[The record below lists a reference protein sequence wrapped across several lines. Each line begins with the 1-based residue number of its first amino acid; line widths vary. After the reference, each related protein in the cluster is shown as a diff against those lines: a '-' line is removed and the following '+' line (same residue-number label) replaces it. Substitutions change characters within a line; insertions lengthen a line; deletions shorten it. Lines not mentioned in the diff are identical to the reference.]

1 MPFVNEVVSD
11 DDIDRYELPFAKGD
25 GQYWTRDQE
34 RDLYLWGGRSGNPAR
49 DEEIEGKFH
58 FYVGGTLL
66 RITLRLGEWSRDWTV
81 KPYVVAWDGPVGI
94 YPPDCGGLDRPQ
106 VISLLKEALIAYGS
120 DGWENKNVPDRIVR
134 FGF

>member
-11 DDIDRYELPFAKGD
+11 DDIDRYELPFIKGND
-25 GQYWTRDQE
+25 RYWTRDHA
-34 RDLYLWGGRSGNPAR
+34 RDIYLWGGRSGNPAR

-58 FYVGGTLL
+58 FYVGGTMLW
-66 RITLRLGEWSRDWTV
+66 ITLRLGEWSRDWTV

-94 YPPDCGGLDRPQ
+94 YPPDCSGLDRQQ
-106 VISLLKEALIAYGS
+106 VISLLKEALIAYGF
-120 DGWENKNVPDRIVR
+120 DGRENKNVPERTVR